1 MNLERDMYQR
11 KVQIISKSKTPSSS
25 VDLPSKP
32 PSSHTPSP
40 PNLPLPPEGQWV
52 TVAIPNSYQPTY
64 LSPNRFVLRLR
75 SYERSF
81 EDLQAEMNAHYT
93 IVSFTKEKRDKRG
106 VIGTDRLVSGAL
118 FAAYVKDLRAWARV
132 MVKAP
137 NGSE

>member
-64 LSPNRFVLRLR
+64 LSPNRFVVRLR

-81 EDLQAEMNAHYT
+81 EDLQAEMNAHYA